1 MSKSISSRI
10 TIYLSVDQQTL
21 NSYFNGHDPA
31 PIYKRQLSHAFEQY
45 IMTSI
50 QAVRRY
56 SVLSYKVCYRNDQNK
71 EYIDP
76 LMYAIKGHFS
86 ERKLLKQAEFEKFKR
101 RTYFLLFMSLAVLM
115 LCQGL
120 ASILQSTVH
129 QLSSSIINGL
139 DVFSWVILW
148 RPIDKLI
155 FSWNP
160 YLKEISIEDR
170 LASAEVIL
178 IKHEE

>member
-1 MSKSISSRI
+1 MNTQISSKI
-10 TIYLSVDQQTL
+10 TIFLTVDQQTM
-21 NSYFNGHDPA
+21 NSYFNDHDPA
-31 PIYKRQLSHAFEQY
+31 PIYKRQLNHAFEQY

-50 QAVRRY
+50 QAVKRY
-56 SVLSYKVCYRNDQNK
+56 TILTYKVCYKNDLDK

-76 LMYAIKGHFS
+76 LMYAVKRHFS

-101 RTYFLLFMSLAVLM
+101 RTYLLLFISLGVVI

-120 ASILQSTVH
+120 VSFLE
-129 QLSSSIINGL
+129 SSMHHLFSGL
-139 DVFSWVILW
+139 GNWLDIFSWVLLW
-148 RPIDKLI
+148 RPIDELL

-170 LASAEVIL
+170 LANAEVIQ
-178 IKHEE
+178 IKYED